1 MPKAKLT
8 PMLEQYLSIKE
19 EYPDTLLFYRMGDFY
34 ELFFEDAE
42 TASREMQ
49 IALTSRNPNAEHPV
63 PMCGIPHHAK
73 NEYLKQL
80 IEKGYKIAIC
90 DQVEDPKEA
99 KGLVKRE
106 VTRVLTPGT
115 IVEDLTS
122 EGKASQYLAALT
134 TDTSQGGGLAWADC
148 TTGEWTGITSRDDEV
163 LWQWVGK
170 IAPRELILPQNT
182 HPPKSYEHLTLN
194 ITRVPA
200 SGYFDLGNATDRMLR
215 SQGVATLDALD
226 LADKPMLVKACGA
239 ILTYLAQ
246 TQKQELTSLAPFTPL
261 NLTRHLMLDE
271 VTERNLELFSR
282 MDGKKGPGTLRH
294 VLDQTMTP
302 MGARLLDK
310 RLHQPWRDLPP
321 ILANQAIVQMFFVNS
336 SLTQTLRKQLDLVYD
351 VERLCTRIFL
361 NRCTPKDFIAL
372 RQSLY
377 TFPAMKTM
385 LSSMEE
391 APRLLKQVLS
401 EWDNMEDLHDLLHRS
416 LRDSP
421 NSLITEGGLFKEG
434 YDQELDELIELTEHG
449 EATLGALREKE
460 QTKSGVP
467 KLKMGFNKVFGY
479 YFEISNAYKG
489 PVPDHFIR
497 RQTLVNCERYITEEL
512 KTLEE
517 KLLSASQRRK
527 TREYNLFNDLRI
539 QVADV
544 RDRFLNMARILAR
557 IDYWQGLAFAARK
570 WAWVLPELHTGL
582 EIRIGGGRHPVVEA
596 VQGSANY
603 IPNDL
608 DITEDAK
615 VLLITGPNMAG
626 KSTVLRQTALIVI
639 MAQMGSFVPAD
650 TAYLGICDRVFS
662 RVGASDNL
670 AQGQSTF
677 MVEMN
682 ETARILRQAGKRSL
696 IILDEIGR
704 GTSTF
709 DGLSLAWAVV
719 EELARRQNG
728 IRTLFATHYHE
739 LTALE
744 HKVPQIR
751 NLNIAVKEWKGDII
765 FLRRLVP
772 GPADRSYGIE
782 VAKLAGVPMPVVQ
795 RARDVLKNLERKS
808 LQQQG
813 VPIRELRTREP
824 MLPGLACKDT
834 TQTISDT
841 PQTMIHP
848 VIQKLQSMDIN
859 ALTPLEALTL
869 LNTWKKE
876 CTV

>member
-1 MPKAKLT
+1 MPKVKLT

-122 EGKASQYLAALT
+122 EGKASQYLAALAA
-134 TDTSQGGGLAWADC
+134 DTAQGGGLAWADC
-148 TTGEWTGITSRDDEV
+148 TTGEWTGIASKDEEV
-163 LWQWVGK
+163 LWQWVAK

-182 HPPKSYEHLTLN
+182 HPPKSYEHLRLN
-194 ITRVPA
+194 LTRVPA
-200 SGYFDLGNATDRMLR
+200 SGYFDLGNATERILR
-215 SQGVATLDALD
+215 SQGVAKLDALD

-321 ILANQAIVQMFFVNS
+321 ILANQAIVQMFFANS
-336 SLTQTLRKQLDLVYD
+336 TLMQTLRKQLDLVYD

-372 RQSLY
+372 RQSLC
-377 TFPAMKTM
+377 TFPAIETM
-385 LSSMEE
+385 LSSIEE
-391 APRLLKQVLS
+391 PPRLLKKVRT
-401 EWDNMEDLHDLLHRS
+401 EWDNMEDLHDLLHSS

-434 YDQELDELIELTEHG
+434 YDQELDELIGLTEHG
-449 EATLGALREKE
+449 EATLDALRVKE
-460 QTKSGVP
+460 QTESGVP

-489 PVPDHFIR
+489 PVPEHFIR

-517 KLLSASQRRK
+517 KLLSASQKRK
-527 TREYNLFNDLRI
+527 AREYNLFNDLRI
-539 QVADV
+539 KVAEV

-570 WAWVLPELHTGL
+570 WGWVLPELHGGL
-582 EIRIGGGRHPVVEA
+582 EIRITGGRHPVVEA

-626 KSTVLRQTALIVI
+626 KSTVLRQTALILI

-795 RARDVLKNLERKS
+795 RAREVLKNLERKS

-813 VPIRELRTREP
+813 VPIREIRTREP
-824 MLPGLACKDT
+824 MLPGFGSKDT
-834 TQTISDT
+834 PTDISPAQKT
-841 PQTMIHP
+841 TIHP
-848 VIQKLQSMDIN
+848 IIQKLQAMDIN

-876 CTV
+876 CTD

>member
-1 MPKAKLT
+1 
-8 PMLEQYLSIKE
+8 MLEQYLSIKE
-19 EYPDTLLFYRMGDFY
+19 EYPDALLFYRMGDFY

-49 IALTSRNPNAEHPV
+49 IALTSRNPNAKHPV

-73 NEYLKQL
+73 NEYLKLL
-80 IEKGYKIAIC
+80 IEKGYKVAIC

-115 IVEDLTS
+115 IVEDLTG
-122 EGKASQYLAALT
+122 EGKASQYLAALAP
-134 TDTSQGGGLAWADC
+134 DTAQGGGGLVWADC
-148 TTGEWTGITSRDDEV
+148 TTGEWTGITSKDDEV
-163 LWQWVGK
+163 LWQWVVK
-170 IAPRELILPQNT
+170 IAPRELILPLNT
-182 HPPKSYEHLTLN
+182 HPPKSYEHLSLN

-200 SGYFDLGNATDRMLR
+200 SGYFDLGNATERLLR
-215 SQGVATLDALD
+215 SQGVAQLDALD
-226 LADKPMLVKACGA
+226 LADKPMLVQACGA

-246 TQKQELTSLAPFTPL
+246 TQKQDLTSLAPFVPL
-261 NLTRHLMLDE
+261 NLTRYLMLDE

-310 RLHQPWRDLPP
+310 RLHQPWRDLPAV
-321 ILANQAIVQMFFVNS
+321 LANQALVQMFSANQT
-336 SLTQTLRKQLDLVYD
+336 LMQTLRKQLDQVYD

-372 RQSLY
+372 RQSVS
-377 TFPAMKTM
+377 TFPAVEKM
-385 LSSMEE
+385 LSSIDD

-401 EWDNMEDLHDLLHRS
+401 DWDNMEDLYDLLHKS

-434 YDQELDELIELTEHG
+434 YDRELDELIELTEHG
-449 EATLGALREKE
+449 EATLGALQEKE
-460 QTKSGVP
+460 QTESGIP
-467 KLKMGFNKVFGY
+467 KLKLGFNKVFGY
-479 YFEISNAYKG
+479 YFELSNAYKG

-517 KLLSASQRRK
+517 KLLSASQKRK
-527 TREYNLFNDLRI
+527 TREYNLFNDLRG
-539 QVADV
+539 QVAAV
-544 RDRFLNMARILAR
+544 RNRFLNMARILAR

-570 WAWVLPELHTGL
+570 WGWVLPELHTGL
-582 EIRIGGGRHPVVEA
+582 EIRIRGGRHPVVEA
-596 VQGSANY
+596 VQGSAKY

-608 DITEDAK
+608 DITDAAK

-639 MAQMGSFVPAD
+639 LAQMGSFVPAD
-650 TAYLGICDRVFS
+650 SAYLGICDRVVS

-744 HKVPQIR
+744 QKIPQIR

-795 RARDVLKNLERKS
+795 RAREILQGLERKS

-813 VPIRELRTREP
+813 IPVRELRTREP
-824 MLPGLACKDT
+824 MLPGLGCGDTSADSSDT
-834 TQTISDT
+834 TPTA
-841 PQTMIHP
+841 IHP
-848 VIQKLQSMDIN
+848 IIQQLQAMDID

-869 LNTWKKE
+869 LNKWKKE
-876 CTV
+876 CIV